1 MEWFTRLSNAEQ
13 LIAALGVAAL
23 ALLVWVLF
31 WQARAR
37 ERQLRLEER
46 LEARHQVL
54 EALLHEQER
63 RLVREQNEL
72 RDLLSERIA
81 RGALS
86 QQRLLHTLQQTL
98 IERAD
103 KLHQGLERRFGEMQQ
118 HLTSDAGSLRVEL
131 LTQFEAL
138 RKGVTETLGE
148 GRLAQ
153 QEKLGELRESLS
165 HALVRHRQAFDE
177 RQLEAMR
184 QQQETLQS
192 GMAEVRKQVAEALA
206 QHANDLGK
214 RVAGLTE
221 TTDQRLKEISGQ
233 VEKRLNEGFEKT
245 TETFTQVLTHL
256 TRIDEAQKRITELS
270 SNVVS
275 LQEVLA
281 DKRSRGAFG
290 EVQLSAL
297 VRNVMPESGFAL
309 QHTLSNGR
317 RADCVLFLPDPTGN
331 VAIDAK
337 FPLESYQRML
347 DDSLAESDRQ
357 QAQRQFRADIKKHME
372 DIASRYIIPGET
384 SDGAVMFIPA
394 EAVFAEIHAH
404 FPELVEEAFRKRV
417 WLVSPTTMMAILTTA
432 RAVLK
437 DAATR
442 EQVHIIQDHLRALS
456 KDFDRFKTRMDN
468 LAKHIGQAHQDVS
481 DVNISAR
488 KISSRFEKI
497 EKVELEEEAGPNLP
511 VFRKAALP
519 DAGDVDGD

>member
-1 MEWFTRLSNAEQ
+1 MEWFTQMTSAQQLLTVLGLLSVLLLAWSLYGISRLLTAQRQAQ
-13 LIAALGVAAL
+13 LSRDAGQQIV
-23 ALLVWVLF
+23 
-31 WQARAR
+31 
-37 ERQLRLEER
+37 EN
-46 LEARHQVL
+46 
-54 EALLHEQER
+54 LLHEQER
-63 RLVREQNEL
+63 RLSKEQSEL
-72 RDLLSERIA
+72 RELLTERIA
-81 RGALS
+81 RGALA
-86 QQRLLHTLQQTL
+86 QQRLLHGMQQTL

-118 HLTSDAGSLRVEL
+118 HLTNDAGRLRVDL
-131 LTQFEAL
+131 LEQFEGL

-165 HALVRHRQAFDE
+165 HSLVRHREAFDE

-184 QQQETLQS
+184 QQHETLQN
-192 GMAEVRKQVAEALA
+192 GMAEVRKQVAEALVL
-206 QHANDLGK
+206 HADDLGK
-214 RVAGLTE
+214 RVQGLTE

-275 LQEVLA
+275 LQEVLS

-309 QHTLSNGR
+309 QQTLSNGR

-331 VAIDAK
+331 VVIDAK

-347 DDSLAESDRQ
+347 DNELAESDRQ
-357 QAQRQFRADIKKHME
+357 QAQRQFRADIKKHMD

-404 FPELVEEAFRKRV
+404 FPDLVEEAFRRRV

-456 KDFDRFKTRMDN
+456 LDFSRFKTRMDN

-481 DVNISAR
+481 DVNVSAR

-497 EKVELEEEAGPNLP
+497 EKVDLDEEKGPDLP
-511 VFRKAALP
+511 VFRKASLP
-519 DAGDVDGD
+519 DSSED